1 MKCGCCYFLKYF
13 SLKKHQNIII
23 FYVLKIIF
31 NISALKLFK
40 NIKKYI
46 NLKQK
51 KKNNKKLNFYK
62 NTFKIQN
69 QLYFNSPTVSYRS
82 YRMNLDIFHLL

>member
-51 KKNNKKLNFYK
+51 KIIKKN
-62 NTFKIQN
+62 
-69 QLYFNSPTVSYRS
+69 
-82 YRMNLDIFHLL
+82 